1 MTHRNEEHPALRWL
15 VGGGALALLGLAIII
30 WPEPGLV
37 PHPMAFP
44 PSEST
49 RPLAGYAVFGYPL
62 LAVGVLVTI
71 AGAMRAAI
79 HARSSH
85 AGRRR
90 P

>member
-1 MTHRNEEHPALRWL
+1 MTHQNEEHPALRWL
-15 VGGGALALLGLAIII
+15 VGGGALILIGLAIII
-30 WPEPGLV
+30 WPEPGLT

-71 AGAMRAAI
+71 AGVLRAAI
-79 HARSSH
+79 HARST
-85 AGRRR
+85 RQKVRN
-90 P
+90 